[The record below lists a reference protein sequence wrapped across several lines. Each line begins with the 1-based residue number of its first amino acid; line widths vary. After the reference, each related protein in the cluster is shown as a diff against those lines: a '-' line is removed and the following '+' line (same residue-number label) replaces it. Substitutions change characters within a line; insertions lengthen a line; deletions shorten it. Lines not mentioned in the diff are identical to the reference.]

1 MGQCNDAY
9 SAIRIALALADAFG
23 CGVNDLPLSLVLCWF
38 EQKAVCILIAL
49 LALGIRNIRLGPTLP
64 AVPLAGG
71 GARPAGTVRPQAHCH
86 PGSRPAGHSGR
97 VRFRLVILQQTR
109 NSELA
114 VLPVE
119 EISLA
124 PDPDADAS
132 APEAPADSDDTN
144 GTEAA
149 AASDAPAQA
158 PHTEAPAAAQPAA
171 PAVPT
176 LPQTGTT
183 GWMAGVLATWAPPVL
198 PQIKAFLSPECSAS
212 LRANSSKPPYPRAQR
227 RVRRFC
233 LYAAHSSGA
242 RGVSHKKRRNV
253 CSIFGAAVT

>member
-1 MGQCNDAY
+1 MKC
-9 SAIRIALALADAFG
+9 RIFAL
-23 CGVNDLPLSLVLCWF
+23 S
-38 EQKAVCILIAL
+38 
-49 LALGIRNIRLGPTLP
+49 LALGALLCLAPSVAALEPQPEAPAPDTAAASQTDTPAAPAEEAGQALTEEVTKEVTATVEVPILP
-64 AVPLAGG
+64 EKPPIQISYTTPEEIGFVWEEDGL
-71 GARPAGTVRPQAHCH
+71 
-86 PGSRPAGHSGR
+86 
-97 VRFRLVILQQTR
+97 
-109 NSELA
+109 ELEVA
-114 VLPVE
+114 EVLPVE

-183 GWMAGVLATWAPPVL
+183 GWAAAALAAFGTGLLAAGQCLTC
-198 PQIKAFLSPECSAS
+198 KA
-212 LRANSSKPPYPRAQR
+212 
-227 RVRRFC
+227 
-233 LYAAHSSGA
+233 
-242 RGVSHKKRRNV
+242 KR
-253 CSIFGAAVT
+253 S

>member
-1 MGQCNDAY
+1 MKC
-9 SAIRIALALADAFG
+9 RMFAL
-23 CGVNDLPLSLVLCWF
+23 S
-38 EQKAVCILIAL
+38 
-49 LALGIRNIRLGPTLP
+49 LALGALLCLAPSVAALEPQPEAPAPDTAAASQTDTPAAPTE
-64 AVPLAGG
+64 
-71 GARPAGTVRPQAHCH
+71 PAGQALTEEVTKEVTVTVEVPILPEKPPIQISYTTPEEIGFAWEED
-86 PGSRPAGHSGR
+86 GLELEVAE
-97 VRFRLVILQQTR
+97 VR
-109 NSELA
+109 
-114 VLPVE
+114 PVE

-183 GWMAGVLATWAPPVL
+183 GWMAGVLA
-198 PQIKAFLSPECSAS
+198 S
-212 LRANSSKPPYPRAQR
+212 LGSLLLACGWFFTRKSK
-227 RVRRFC
+227 
-233 LYAAHSSGA
+233 HS
-242 RGVSHKKRRNV
+242 
-253 CSIFGAAVT
+253 

>member
-1 MGQCNDAY
+1 MKC
-9 SAIRIALALADAFG
+9 RIFAL
-23 CGVNDLPLSLVLCWF
+23 S
-38 EQKAVCILIAL
+38 
-49 LALGIRNIRLGPTLP
+49 LALGALLCLAPSVAALEPQPEAPAPDTAAASQTDTPAAPAEEAGQALTEEVTKEVTVTVEVPILP
-64 AVPLAGG
+64 EKPPIQISYTTPEEIGFVWEEDGL
-71 GARPAGTVRPQAHCH
+71 
-86 PGSRPAGHSGR
+86 
-97 VRFRLVILQQTR
+97 
-109 NSELA
+109 ELEVA
-114 VLPVE
+114 EVLPVE

-183 GWMAGVLATWAPPVL
+183 GWAAAALAAFGTGLLAAGQCLTC
-198 PQIKAFLSPECSAS
+198 KA
-212 LRANSSKPPYPRAQR
+212 
-227 RVRRFC
+227 
-233 LYAAHSSGA
+233 
-242 RGVSHKKRRNV
+242 KR
-253 CSIFGAAVT
+253 S

>member
-1 MGQCNDAY
+1 MKC
-9 SAIRIALALADAFG
+9 RMFAL
-23 CGVNDLPLSLVLCWF
+23 S
-38 EQKAVCILIAL
+38 
-49 LALGIRNIRLGPTLP
+49 LALGALLCLAPSAAALENQPEVPAPDTAAASQTDTPAAPAEEAAPALTEEVTKEVTATVEVPILP
-64 AVPLAGG
+64 EKPPIQISYTTPEEIGFAWEEDGL
-71 GARPAGTVRPQAHCH
+71 
-86 PGSRPAGHSGR
+86 
-97 VRFRLVILQQTR
+97 
-109 NSELA
+109 ELEVA
-114 VLPVE
+114 EVLPVE

-183 GWMAGVLATWAPPVL
+183 GWMAGVLA
-198 PQIKAFLSPECSAS
+198 S
-212 LRANSSKPPYPRAQR
+212 LGSLLLACGWFFTRKSK
-227 RVRRFC
+227 
-233 LYAAHSSGA
+233 HS
-242 RGVSHKKRRNV
+242 
-253 CSIFGAAVT
+253 